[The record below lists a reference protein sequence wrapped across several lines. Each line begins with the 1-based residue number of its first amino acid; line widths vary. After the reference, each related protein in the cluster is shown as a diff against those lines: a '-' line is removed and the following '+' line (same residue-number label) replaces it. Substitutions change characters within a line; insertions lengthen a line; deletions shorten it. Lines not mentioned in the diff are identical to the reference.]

1 LIGNVQI
8 ELARAADAEAI
19 ARLSKHA
26 IEHGL
31 PWRWTPAR
39 VLHSIRDR
47 ETNVVVA
54 RDGAVLAGFGI
65 MKYRDEDAHL
75 LLLAVD
81 PNRRRRGL
89 GTALLA
95 WLESSAV
102 TAGIVCIRVEARG
115 ENLTARSFYDR
126 LGYRETGLIKGYYQ
140 GAEDAVCLEKRL
152 R

>member
-1 LIGNVQI
+1 MIDNVEIQ
-8 ELARAADAEAI
+8 LARTADAEAI
-19 ARLSKHA
+19 ARLSKEA

-39 VLHSIRDR
+39 VLQSIRDR

-54 RDGAVLAGFGI
+54 RDGGTLAGFGI
-65 MKYRDEDAHL
+65 MKYREDDAHL
-75 LLLAVD
+75 FLLAVD
-81 PNRRRRGL
+81 PARRRRGL
-89 GTALLA
+89 GSALLA
-95 WLESSAV
+95 WLESSASI
-102 TAGIVCIRVEARG
+102 AGIGFIRVETRG
-115 ENLTARSFYDR
+115 ENLVARSFYDR

>member
-1 LIGNVQI
+1 MIDNVEI

-19 ARLSKHA
+19 ARLSKQA

-54 RDGAVLAGFGI
+54 REGGALAGFGI
-65 MKYRDEDAHL
+65 MKYGDDDAHL
-75 LLLAVD
+75 FLLAVD
-81 PNRRRRGL
+81 PGRRRRGL
-89 GTALLA
+89 GSKMLS
-95 WLESSAV
+95 WLEHSAE
-102 TAGIVCIRVEARG
+102 TAGLGCIRVEARG